1 MSIIEKAKAHPRT
14 LLATVAIASLTAGFA
29 GGMGVG
35 KLSTATAQSALAN
48 QALQQGIVPPAG
60 AEQGMMPPDRAGRGM
75 TPPDQAGGKMTQPDV
90 TSGATESSTTTNPN
104 SSDAVNALK
113 EKNQEIKAQIES
125 SNQ

>member
-1 MSIIEKAKAHPRT
+1 MSIIEKAKAHPKT

-35 KLSTATAQSALAN
+35 KLSTTTAQSALAN
-48 QALQQGIVPPAG
+48 QALQQGTVPPTG

-75 TPPDQAGGKMTQPDV
+75 TPPDV

-104 SSDAVNALK
+104 SSDEVNALK
-113 EKNQEIKAQIES
+113 EKNQEIKARIES